1 MERGKS
7 GSLHQEPAKKTTRG
21 LNTMSYKY
29 RWPDPPSDTAF
40 PIARPGWPIIFG
52 AVFVTFVLALS
63 GFGVA
68 ALIAMAA
75 TLFICCF
82 FRDPDRVTPDEERA
96 VICPADGK
104 VVFTG
109 IVESNPFLPGRRLKV
124 GIFMSVFNVHV
135 NRVPLSGKIEHIAYY
150 PGKFMPADRPAASTK
165 NEHNA
170 VTLET
175 GAGEH
180 ICFVQVAGLIARRII
195 CNVKAGDLVT
205 AGQRFGMICFGSRV
219 DVYLPA
225 DAMLQVRIGDKVT
238 AGTTILGYMESPIDK

>member
-1 MERGKS
+1 
-7 GSLHQEPAKKTTRG
+7 
-21 LNTMSYKY
+21 MSYKY

-52 AVFVTFVLALS
+52 AAFVTFVLALS

>member
-1 MERGKS
+1 
-7 GSLHQEPAKKTTRG
+7 
-21 LNTMSYKY
+21 MSQKY
-29 RWPDPPSDTAF
+29 TWTDPPSYAAF
-40 PIARPGWPIIFG
+40 PVARPGWPIIFG
-52 AVFVTFVLALS
+52 AAFVTFVLALS
-63 GFGVA
+63 GFGIA
-68 ALIAMAA
+68 AIVAMAA
-75 TLFICCF
+75 TLFICWF
-82 FRDPDRVTPDEERA
+82 FRDPDRVTPDTDHA
-96 VICPADGK
+96 VISPADGK

-109 IVESNPFLPGRRLKV
+109 VVDSNPFLPGRCMKI

-135 NRVPLSGKIEHIAYY
+135 NRVPLSGKIVNIAYF

-175 GAGEH
+175 ATGEN

-195 CNVKAGDLVT
+195 CFVKVGDVMT

-225 DAMLQVRIGDKVT
+225 DVKLQVRNGDKVS
-238 AGTTILGYMESPIDK
+238 AGTTILGQMQ

>member
-1 MERGKS
+1 
-7 GSLHQEPAKKTTRG
+7 
-21 LNTMSYKY
+21 MSQKY
-29 RWPDPPSDTAF
+29 IWADPPAETAF
-40 PIARPGWPIIFG
+40 PIARPGWPFIFT
-52 AVFVTFVLALS
+52 ATFVTFVLALA
-63 GFGVA
+63 GFGIA
-68 ALIAMAA
+68 ALISMAA

-82 FRDPDRVTPDEERA
+82 FRDPDRVTPKTQHA
-96 VICPADGK
+96 IICPADGK

-109 IVESNPFLPGRRLKV
+109 IVETNTFLPGRCMKI

-135 NRVPLSGKIEHIAYY
+135 NRTPLTGRITNISYF

-175 GAGEH
+175 EAGKK

-195 CNVKAGDLVT
+195 CYAKEGDMMT
-205 AGQRFGMICFGSRV
+205 AGQRFGIICFGSRV

-225 DAMLQVRIGDKVT
+225 DAKIKVRKDDKVT
-238 AGTTILGYMESPIDK
+238 AGTTILGYMQ